1 LPTVAASVI
10 LAAVDEA
17 TLQRVGSAL
26 RRMGEDLVAERRRV
40 MILTRENQAL
50 RAQLDELKRGAG
62 ATNPSPAGATANT
75 RDPEVQP

>member
-1 LPTVAASVI
+1 
-10 LAAVDEA
+10 VDEA

-50 RAQLDELKRGAG
+50 RAQLEELKRA
-62 ATNPSPAGATANT
+62 AASANPSPAGVIANT